1 MSPAGVGFTALRES
15 DGRIFPLL
23 RGSVVGLSAVTI
35 TDNNGQPVG
44 VGVTRVQ
51 PGGAAAAAGIRDGD
65 VITAVD
71 GTEVKEAQQLLAL
84 LAMHR
89 PGDVVQAT
97 FRRAA
102 GAPSTVPITLGE
114 LPGG

>member
-1 MSPAGVGFTALRES
+1 VDNGRVVESHRAAL
-15 DGRIFPLL
+15 
-23 RGSVVGLSAVTI
+23 GLSAVTV

-51 PGGAAAAAGIRDGD
+51 PGGAAAAAGIRDDD
-65 VITAVD
+65 VITAVE

-84 LAMHR
+84 LAEHR
-89 PGDVVQAT
+89 PGDVVQVT
-97 FRRAA
+97 FRRAQ
-102 GAPSTVPITLGE
+102 GAASTVPVTLGE